1 MKNEDKR
8 KFSIEEEAEWR
19 IRVLKRTVRISAAKA
34 KQLERERNA
43 MRRKE
48 PLENNLLSSAYIEM
62 INLPTLETM
71 VDGQTKEAA
80 VLYQDAGFV
89 LPTPEEPEQP
99 SHPDEPTEE
108 TVPGTGDPAT
118 PMFLAAFALGG
129 ISLAAGVTMA
139 KRRRDR

>member
-1 MKNEDKR
+1 
-8 KFSIEEEAEWR
+8 
-19 IRVLKRTVRISAAKA
+19 
-34 KQLERERNA
+34 
-43 MRRKE
+43 
-48 PLENNLLSSAYIEM
+48 M
-62 INLPTLETM
+62 IDLPTLETM
-71 VDGQTKEAA
+71 VDEQTKEAA